1 VMRWIAVGEMHVLG
15 LCGLRSVSKKSK
27 GIFASLSHGWT
38 TTVSQRSGWRLL
50 LYPSEGSYSSEV
62 T

>member
-27 GIFASLSHGWT
+27 GIFRFTIAWLDDYGQSAKWLEVAFIPIG
-38 TTVSQRSGWRLL
+38 RKLL
-50 LYPSEGSYSSEV
+50 
-62 T
+62 